1 MPLEFAI
8 EELTQLIELVH
19 IRLIIK
25 TLDQVLDVLLVYL
38 GGHHFLNVR
47 TIGLAVES
55 ISHTLLVRFLGKR
68 LVYEILICFLIHNGV
83 EEIKVFLETTE
94 RQSLV
99 VILYHIFNALVEG
112 IKLHI
117 HLIDVAF
124 GQHESAELLH

>member
-1 MPLEFAI
+1 LPLEFAI

-99 VILYHIFNALVEG
+99 VILYHIFNALVER